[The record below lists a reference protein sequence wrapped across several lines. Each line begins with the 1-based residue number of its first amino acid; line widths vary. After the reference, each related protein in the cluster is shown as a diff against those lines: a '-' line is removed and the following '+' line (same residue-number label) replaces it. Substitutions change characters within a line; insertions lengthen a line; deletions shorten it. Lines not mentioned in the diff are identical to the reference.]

1 MCDIGLGDKL
11 YADDDEN
18 PITLVDSTGCLAP
31 TAPPTEPPTEGP
43 TAAPSGILFD
53 AFLMSIGNSGLT
65 VFIVILVIVI
75 LAVLGYFGYRYYQN
89 KSISSTRATL
99 V

>member
-31 TAPPTEPPTEGP
+31 TAAPTEPPTEGP
-43 TAAPSGILFD
+43 TAPPTGIFH
-53 AFLMSIGNSGLT
+53 NSC
-65 VFIVILVIVI
+65 
-75 LAVLGYFGYRYYQN
+75 
-89 KSISSTRATL
+89 SC
-99 V
+99 